1 MEIRTIALD
10 SLRNKYP
17 FLLGKSFFR
26 THSWLSLDIISALA
40 IIGILTFVSLKT
52 LPDYFYKVA
61 FVEGLTNHLLESRER
76 QQEYYAWHGHFE
88 DTQYT
93 NKPLVNAAQ
102 LPKFKELIST
112 QGKTVMVMEPFYQ
125 YPESKLT
132 ITLDDTNNSVIRPI
146 CQIEHNETFHLMP
159 YMCKLNYYEKR

>member
-1 MEIRTIALD
+1 MEIRKIAVD

-26 THSWLSLDIISALA
+26 THSWLSLDIVSALA
-40 IIGILTFVSLKT
+40 IIGILTFMSLKM

-61 FVEGLTNHLLESRER
+61 FVEGLTHHLLEPRER

-88 DTQYT
+88 DTEYSSE
-93 NKPLVNAAQ
+93 PLVSPQQ
-102 LPKFKELIST
+102 LPQLKKLVST
-112 QGKTVMVMEPFYQ
+112 NGKTVAVMEPYYL
-125 YPESKLT
+125 YPESRLT
-132 ITLDDTNNSVIRPI
+132 ITLDDTNSSVIRPI

-159 YMCKLNYYEKR
+159 YVCKINYYEK